1 MIGTLTGILFEI
13 QIIERSLGAR
23 KPEDT
28 SKTERNPLVLILF
41 TLLKISIKLYGAK
54 QTNYK
59 MNYTLED

>member
-1 MIGTLTGILFEI
+1 MLTAILFEI

-23 KPEDT
+23 KPEDL

-41 TLLKISIKLYGAK
+41 TLLEISIKLYVAK
-54 QTNYK
+54 QANYK